1 MKTALSA
8 QSLDLLRIA
17 PALLL
22 AAEHNALGAVR
33 GQLARDVAAGRLI
46 RLRRGLYARRTVWDA
61 LSATERYQALVLGV
75 ARTSGQVPVLSHA
88 SAAVIHGLP
97 VVGRWPTVVHQ
108 LISPRTGGR
117 STPDR
122 IRHAA
127 EFDRADIVER
137 DGLVFTGLA
146 RTLIDLARSASAFTA
161 VASIDAALHVPR
173 FGGRPAITRGE
184 LDATFERMQPF
195 QRSARAREL
204 LDFGDGRAE
213 SVSESNSRVT
223 MAKIGVP
230 PPVLQH
236 HWVIDGEH
244 YDSDFYWPHAD
255 AIGESDG
262 RGKYTDPRLLGTRD
276 PRDIVYAEKLRE
288 DALRREARAFARW
301 DYELGMSTMRLSARL
316 ARIGVV
322 PERAPRLLGR

>member
-22 AAEHNALGAVR
+22 ASEHNALGAVR
-33 GQLARDVAAGRLI
+33 GQLAREVAAGRLI
-46 RLRRGLYARRTVWDA
+46 RLRRGLYARHTVWDA

-161 VASIDAALHVPR
+161 VASIDAALHLPR
-173 FGGRPAITRGE
+173 FGGRPAITRAE
-184 LDATFERMQPF
+184 LAETFDRMLPF

-204 LDFGDGRAE
+204 LDFGDGR
-213 SVSESNSRVT
+213 
-223 MAKIGVP
+223 
-230 PPVLQH
+230 
-236 HWVIDGEH
+236 
-244 YDSDFYWPHAD
+244 
-255 AIGESDG
+255 
-262 RGKYTDPRLLGTRD
+262 GKYTDPRLLRTRD

-288 DALRREARAFARW
+288 DALRREARAFTRW

-322 PERAPRLLGR
+322 PERAPRLLRR